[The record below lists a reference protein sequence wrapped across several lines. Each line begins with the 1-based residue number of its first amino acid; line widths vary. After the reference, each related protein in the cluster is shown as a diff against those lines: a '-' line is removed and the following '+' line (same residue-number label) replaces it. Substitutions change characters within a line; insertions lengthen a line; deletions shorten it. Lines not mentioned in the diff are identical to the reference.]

1 MAFDFIAHE
10 ANITTAQAYFCG
22 WGGLDNLCSALLT
35 GFFERPVMVKAFGD
49 DDSDVWSL
57 ELQDAPLSK
66 EEQAALM
73 DALHADDLARDLN
86 DCGSDPV
93 WEISHALSEALV
105 ALTLPFEV
113 QGSHAAD
120 DGVWFTGEIPAATV
134 RLLIQYTESG
144 SSPVLLTV
152 PMAEGVTKE
161 DVINAFHKA
170 MRFEEREV
178 RESLPD
184 HQARLVLVTTDMEA
198 TLKVRITST
207 PVDAV
212 SAIR

>member
-1 MAFDFIAHE
+1 M
-10 ANITTAQAYFCG
+10 
-22 WGGLDNLCSALLT
+22 
-35 GFFERPVMVKAFGD
+35 
-49 DDSDVWSL
+49 
-57 ELQDAPLSK
+57 
-66 EEQAALM
+66 
-73 DALHADDLARDLN
+73 
-86 DCGSDPV
+86 
-93 WEISHALSEALV
+93 
-105 ALTLPFEV
+105 
-113 QGSHAAD
+113 
-120 DGVWFTGEIPAATV
+120 

-184 HQARLVLVTTDMEA
+184 HQARLTTDMEA
-198 TLKVRITST
+198 TLKVRITSA

-212 SAIR
+212 RTIQ